1 MDSAG
6 LPTQRFSEFWWLRF
20 ASSSDSPRQVESRDA
35 TGKALQKL
43 QDRCPDTV
51 SSGWWFGTMA
61 FIFHNIWDLSNKNG
75 DIYIY
80 YILIGGLEAWNFMTF
95 HSVEDFLIPSD
106 ELHHFSEG

>member
-1 MDSAG
+1 
-6 LPTQRFSEFWWLRF
+6 
-20 ASSSDSPRQVESRDA
+20 
-35 TGKALQKL
+35 
-43 QDRCPDTV
+43 
-51 SSGWWFGTMA
+51 MA